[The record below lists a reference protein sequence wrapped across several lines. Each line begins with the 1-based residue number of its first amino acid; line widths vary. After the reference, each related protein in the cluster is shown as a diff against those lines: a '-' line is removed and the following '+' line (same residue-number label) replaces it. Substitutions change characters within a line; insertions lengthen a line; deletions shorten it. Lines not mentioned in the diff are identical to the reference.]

1 MSESS
6 NDYHG
11 NKVAFTGSYF
21 AYIPVDRIV
30 NMEPGMNRSV
40 SIKDIVVNTFKEY
53 GGDQVGRLAAAFS
66 YFTFVSI
73 FPLLL
78 VLIALVGWAV
88 SAGIGPAIEAQQFV
102 MDSISQNLPAAEGIF
117 ADTFDQMQEQAG
129 TIGLVGL
136 LTGLWAAS
144 NIFAQL
150 EQSLNIIFDVS
161 PRKVGFVEQM
171 KKRGGAALIVVLLA
185 VLMIGSLVF
194 GAIVG
199 AAGDIARTF
208 PGGAVAAYL
217 LNIGVSLIFTGGIFA
232 LLFRYLPDKPVSW
245 KGAFIGGLFTAVAW
259 QFGRE
264 LLTWWV
270 TRPDASVAAGTVV
283 GGVLAFLIL
292 VYYAAQILMM
302 GAQLTATYDE
312 MVNPDLVRH
321 RTEVDSPLVGPGRA
335 PVAQSGKTVVL
346 GQDVAGTR
354 ATPPRTPPPATR
366 KARKGKR

>member
-1 MSESS
+1 MR
-6 NDYHG
+6 
-11 NKVAFTGSYF
+11 
-21 AYIPVDRIV
+21 VDISM
-30 NMEPGMNRSV
+30 NMEPAMNLSV
-40 SIKDIVVNTFKEY
+40 SIKDVVVNTFKEY

-88 SAGIGPAIEAQQFV
+88 SAGIGPAIGAQQYV
-102 MDSISQNLPAAEGIF
+102 MDTIAQNLPAAEGIF
-117 ADTFDQMQEQAG
+117 AETFDQMQEQAG
-129 TIGLVGL
+129 TLGLVGL

-161 PRKVGFVEQM
+161 PRKFGFVEQM
-171 KKRGGAALIVVLLA
+171 KKRAGAALIVVLLA

-194 GAIVG
+194 GAILG
-199 AAGDIARTF
+199 AAEDIARNF
-208 PGGAVAAYL
+208 PGGAVTAYL
-217 LNIGVSLIFTGGIFA
+217 LNIGVSLLLTGGIFA

-292 VYYAAQILMM
+292 VYYASQILMM
-302 GAQLTATYDE
+302 GAQLTATFDE

-321 RTEVDSPLVGPGRA
+321 RTELDSPLVGPGRA

-346 GQDVAGTR
+346 GDGAGTR
-354 ATPPRTPPPATR
+354 AGPPRTPPPASR
-366 KARKGKR
+366 KARKVKR